1 MILVTRGPCLCKCDV
16 CSICTSSIPVGE
28 ESDDNASTCSCA
40 STIACEA
47 DVELAAA
54 RRSVRCANLCVCVC
68 VCVCRCVRERVRER
82 VHTHVRMLMRC
93 TSVRA
98 RIDMCACV

>member
-28 ESDDNASTCSCA
+28 ESHDNASTCSYA

-54 RRSVRCANLCVCVC
+54 RRSVRCANLCVC